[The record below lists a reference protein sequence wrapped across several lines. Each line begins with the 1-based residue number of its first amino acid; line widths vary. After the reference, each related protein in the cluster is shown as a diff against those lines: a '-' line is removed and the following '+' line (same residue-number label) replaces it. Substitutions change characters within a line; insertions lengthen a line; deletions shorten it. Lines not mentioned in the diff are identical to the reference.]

1 MQSQRF
7 EEIVRKKEAIVTE
20 MYLSDRELYADAR
33 RYAQSLSD
41 LACEVQ
47 QLAFLNTALHKS
59 KILPSFIILQ
69 PSNRM
74 EVKV

>member
-20 MYLSDRELYADAR
+20 MYLSDRELYSDAR

-47 QLAFLNTALHKS
+47 
-59 KILPSFIILQ
+59 
-69 PSNRM
+69 
-74 EVKV
+74 